1 MLKKYQIDQSENI
14 STAISIMKKNKE
26 NILIVINKK
35 KEVVGIVTPGD
46 LYKSLINSNTK
57 NPLVHNIM
65 NKNYYSI
72 KKEEELL
79 NIFYKKKDTKI
90 LHIPIIKKKKLTK
103 IFFYQDILKKI
114 SRFKNQIL
122 NFSAIIMAGGYGSRM
137 GNLAIKTPKPL
148 LKDIDKKP
156 IILNT
161 IQFFKNYQIN
171 KIYVSLFHEKEVI
184 KKKIKQ
190 RFNNEINFVYE
201 KTKSGSIAAIRNLN
215 LKNNENLLVIN
226 CDTILK
232 FNPYIVNI
240 HHKKLNNDLTI
251 VCSIDEINYNYGL
264 VNVNKKSEVMS
275 LIEKPI
281 NEVFINTGCYVL
293 NKKIAKI
300 IPKNKKFDADELI
313 NLAVKKNFKVGV
325 FPIYKEMWTDIGT
338 EVKYKDYLKY
348 GK

>member
-46 LYKSLINSNTK
+46 LYKSLINSSTK

-148 LKDIDKKP
+148 LKDIDKQP

-190 RFNNEINFVYE
+190 RFKNEIN
-201 KTKSGSIAAIRNLN
+201 
-215 LKNNENLLVIN
+215 
-226 CDTILK
+226 
-232 FNPYIVNI
+232 
-240 HHKKLNNDLTI
+240 
-251 VCSIDEINYNYGL
+251 
-264 VNVNKKSEVMS
+264 
-275 LIEKPI
+275 
-281 NEVFINTGCYVL
+281 
-293 NKKIAKI
+293 
-300 IPKNKKFDADELI
+300 
-313 NLAVKKNFKVGV
+313 
-325 FPIYKEMWTDIGT
+325 
-338 EVKYKDYLKY
+338 
-348 GK
+348 